1 MREIDLKGFEICVK
15 ESDPKLIMT
24 AYNIVNDVRAS
35 ESAELITGILRG
47 EWGFS
52 GLVTTDWC
60 NTAEK
65 SAEVRAG
72 NDIRMP
78 YIANDYKTPYIDTIT
93 LNNTRNE
100 LAVCVKRLLELSLWL
115 E

>member
-1 MREIDLKGFEICVK
+1 
-15 ESDPKLIMT
+15 MT

-35 ESAELITGILRG
+35 ENAELITGILRD
-47 EWGFS
+47 EWGFK
-52 GLVTTDWC
+52 GLVTTDWH

-65 SAEVRAG
+65 SAEVTAG

-78 YIANDYKTPYIDTIT
+78 SDSNDRKHRYIDTISVK
-93 LNNTRNE
+93 NTRNE
-100 LAVCVKRLLELSLWL
+100 LAICVKRLLELILWL